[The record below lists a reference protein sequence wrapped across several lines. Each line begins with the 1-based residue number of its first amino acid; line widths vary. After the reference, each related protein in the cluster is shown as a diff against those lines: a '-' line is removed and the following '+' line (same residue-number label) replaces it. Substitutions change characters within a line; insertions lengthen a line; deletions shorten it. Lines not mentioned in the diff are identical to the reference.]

1 MIVTSYDNEKGF
13 MVSHP
18 SQQETPPSSAIYSS
32 EKDEDEEEGGEEEG
46 GEEEGGEEELDLAAQ
61 LMSRIR
67 FKSAPDSNVQFS
79 TDVVD
84 GVLEVTVGVYYV

>member
-1 MIVTSYDNEKGF
+1 

-32 EKDEDEEEGGEEEG
+32 EKDEDEEEG